1 MTIQILPTKPNAA
14 ARFGASYGKYLS
26 ENIPKEAERR
36 GLSEDLKNIS
46 EQKGLTPFQQFA
58 GLASARGATPQI
70 VESGSKLL
78 QHQAKMD
85 AYNRRVN
92 KTGEVPM
99 PERSGFDE
107 RMDVYGQ
114 QAGQR
119 PSATT
124 AMERKGVEAEPT
136 QTGASTESPLAEKF
150 LPAQPFTQSMRED
163 AIDNAYTSGLATT
176 FDEASAIADD
186 AERRYMQAP
195 EQYRKDLEYRMKI
208 DKEVDDLYDKELE
221 TRLQKKG
228 NETFVDLNGDEQL
241 NIKKK
246 ARNDVATGKMTPQQA
261 AETYSKK
268 SLDIAKDKSRVRE
281 IANRDVLDRIMPGKK
296 EEALK
301 NLKNISKNFSDL
313 DMQEDYYNLLR
324 KDTNEKG
331 DQIGMGLSKGG
342 AAMIAFPRSENVV
355 KLMNESRLL
364 KTPTETRRF
373 ASDLISK
380 MGPKDSFLAIARN
393 MKQKY
398 PGFDENAYFDYL
410 RENQG
415 NLALSPTQ
423 KREINAGVS
432 DFFPDWRDIGLFP
445 AFTKSV
451 AND

>member
-124 AMERKGVEAEPT
+124 TMERKGVEAEPT
-136 QTGASTESPLAEKF
+136 QTGASTENPLAEKF

-324 KDTNEKG
+324 KDN
-331 DQIGMGLSKGG
+331 DQGGMGISKGG
-342 AAMIAFPRSENVV
+342 AAMIAYPRTENVIKV
-355 KLMNESRLL
+355 MNESKPL

-380 MGPKDSFLAIARN
+380 MGSKDSFLAIARN

-415 NLALSPTQ
+415 NLALSSRQ